1 MAIESIIGVLEQ
13 LEAAHAEMLELGE
26 RKKEAVVAN
35 KVDILISLIN
45 QESKLL
51 KRIELIE
58 QQRIL
63 AVHQFLEGRGI
74 KSKLN
79 LTISELTRL
88 VFDTAEKKRLLQA
101 QTSLTDVLEK
111 VKYLNE
117 SNQQLIKQSL
127 SYIDFFIETMSF
139 HAESEATYQN
149 PLEKSYGIA
158 RSGLFDTR
166 G

>member
-111 VKYLNE
+111 VKYILMNPINSLLSSRSRTSTFLLRQCHFMLN
-117 SNQQLIKQSL
+117 QKPRIRIL
-127 SYIDFFIETMSF
+127 
-139 HAESEATYQN
+139 
-149 PLEKSYGIA
+149 
-158 RSGLFDTR
+158 
-166 G
+166 

>member
-1 MAIESIIGVLEQ
+1 MAIESIIDVLEQ
-13 LEAAHAEMLELGE
+13 LEAAHVEMLELGE

-63 AVHQFLEGRGI
+63 AVHQFLEERGI

-149 PLEKSYGIA
+149 PLEKSYGVA

>member
-1 MAIESIIGVLEQ
+1 MAIESIIDVLEQ
-13 LEAAHAEMLELGE
+13 LEAAHVEMLELGE

-58 QQRIL
+58 QQRFL

-101 QTSLTDVLEK
+101 QTSLTDVLQK

-127 SYIDFFIETMSF
+127 SYIDFLLRQCHFMLNQKPRIRI
-139 HAESEATYQN
+139 
-149 PLEKSYGIA
+149 L
-158 RSGLFDTR
+158 
-166 G
+166 

>member
-13 LEAAHAEMLELGE
+13 LEAAHVEMLELGE

-88 VFDTAEKKRLLQA
+88 VFDAAEKKRLLQA

>member
-1 MAIESIIGVLEQ
+1 MAIESIIDVLEQ
-13 LEAAHAEMLELGE
+13 LEAAHVEMLELGE

-58 QQRIL
+58 QQRFL

-101 QTSLTDVLEK
+101 QTSLTDVLQK

>member
-13 LEAAHAEMLELGE
+13 LEAAHVEMLELGE

-58 QQRIL
+58 QQRFL

-101 QTSLTDVLEK
+101 QTSLTDVLQK

>member
-1 MAIESIIGVLEQ
+1 MAIESIIDVLEQ
-13 LEAAHAEMLELGE
+13 LEAAHVEMLELGE

-58 QQRIL
+58 QQRFL

>member
-58 QQRIL
+58 QQRFL

>member
-1 MAIESIIGVLEQ
+1 MAIESIIDVLEQ
-13 LEAAHAEMLELGE
+13 LEAAHVEMLELGE

-63 AVHQFLEGRGI
+63 AVHQFLEERGI

>member
-1 MAIESIIGVLEQ
+1 MAIESIIDVLEQ
-13 LEAAHAEMLELGE
+13 LEAAHVEMLELGE
-26 RKKEAVVAN
+26 RKKEAVIAN

-101 QTSLTDVLEK
+101 QTSLTDVLQK

>member
-1 MAIESIIGVLEQ
+1 MAIESIIDVLEQ
-13 LEAAHAEMLELGE
+13 LEAAHVEMLELGE

-101 QTSLTDVLEK
+101 QTSLTDVLQK

>member
-1 MAIESIIGVLEQ
+1 MAIESIIDVLEQ
-13 LEAAHAEMLELGE
+13 LQAAHVEMLELGNQ
-26 RKKEAVVAN
+26 KKTAVVTN
-35 KVDILISLIN
+35 KVDTLIALIN

-58 QQRIL
+58 QQRL
-63 AVHQFLEGRGI
+63 RAVHQFLEERGI

-79 LTISELTRL
+79 LTITEIARL
-88 VFDTAEKKRLLQA
+88 VFDTNEKRRLFQA
-101 QTSLTDVLEK
+101 QASLTDVLQE
-111 VKYLNE
+111 VKHLNE
-117 SNQQLIKQSL
+117 VNQQLIKQSI

-149 PLEKSYGIA
+149 PAEKPYGIA